1 MRMTLLSYII
11 SVPVWSN
18 GHCRTDLVDQFL
30 IWSNENSMICNPS
43 KCKEIIFRKKEYINN
58 IPQCTELPILGV
70 TFQENCKYSEHV
82 RAKLTEANKCLLVRK
97 EGFSQGE
104 VNHLFGAL
112 VLKNFSYSL
121 PVYGAVDSDLTVIQ
135 NFLDRCFK
143 RKYTSKRMDIR
154 ELLEKADKKL
164 FKVRSVDPDCT
175 LSNVIPKKPKETKYL
190 LRNKSAHR
198 PDIKT
203 DRFKNVFV
211 NRIIFRYNL

>member
-1 MRMTLLSYII
+1 MNRGTTQGSVSGPYLFSIFINDPEISIDNHPALFKHADHSTLCWFVLRS
-11 SVPVWSN
+11 
-18 GHCRTDLVDQFL
+18 L
-30 IWSNENSMICNPS
+30 
-43 KCKEIIFRKKEYINN
+43 
-58 IPQCTELPILGV
+58 
-70 TFQENCKYSEHV
+70 
-82 RAKLTEANKCLLVRK
+82 RK

-104 VNHLFGAL
+104 VDHLFSAL
-112 VLKNFSYSL
+112 VLPNLTYVL

-164 FKVRSVDPDCT
+164 FKVRSVDPDFP
-175 LSNVIPKKPKETKYL
+175 LNNIIPKKKETEYL

-198 PDIKT
+198 PDVKT

-211 NRIIFRYNL
+211 TRIIFRYNL

>member
-1 MRMTLLSYII
+1 MFSLDATLRQVFVKAKDKKIICTDIKI
-11 SVPVWSN
+11 SVFVLRSLW
-18 GHCRTDLVDQFL
+18 
-30 IWSNENSMICNPS
+30 
-43 KCKEIIFRKKEYINN
+43 
-58 IPQCTELPILGV
+58 
-70 TFQENCKYSEHV
+70 
-82 RAKLTEANKCLLVRK
+82 K

-104 VNHLFGAL
+104 VDHLPVFSAL
-112 VLKNFSYSL
+112 VLPNFTYGL
-121 PVYGAVDSDLTVIQ
+121 PLYGVADSDLMVIK